1 MKKYLSG
8 LLIIAALVGCAT
20 SGSTK
25 RVARVD
31 VNETIDLSG
40 NWNDTDSRLT
50 SEKIVDGLMKSYWL
64 DNFMQKESRK
74 PVVIV
79 GTVRNLSSE
88 HIETETFVKDIERNL
103 INSGRV
109 KFVANKWE
117 RGELRDE
124 RLEQQSFSTEETAK
138 KLAAETGADF
148 MLKGSIKS
156 ELDAVDG
163 TKLKYY
169 QIDMELIDV
178 ENNEKVWMDSK
189 KIKKVVNQSKHKW

>member
-1 MKKYLSG
+1 MKKYLSA
-8 LLIIAALVGCAT
+8 LLIIASLAGCAT
-20 SGSTK
+20 SGSAR
-25 RVARVD
+25 RVVRVD

-50 SEKIVDGLMKSYWL
+50 SEKIVAGLMKSYWL
-64 DNFMQKESRK
+64 DNFMQKNSRK

-79 GTVRNLSSE
+79 GTIRNLSSE

-117 RGELRDE
+117 RGELRNE
-124 RLEQQSFSTEETAK
+124 RMEQQSFSTEETAK

-156 ELDAVDG
+156 ELDAISG
-163 TKLKYY
+163 TKVKYY
-169 QIDMELIDV
+169 QIDMELIDI